1 MIEIGQKE
9 FLEAITYKLD
19 EAKINYVVC
28 GSLVSSLFG
37 EPRATND
44 VDIIIACNLK
54 QLRQFMA
61 SFSDDYYADLEMA
74 EDAFKNKSMFNI
86 IDLKSGW
93 KVDFIFLKEDEYS
106 HESFSR
112 RQDSNFLGINVKILT
127 PEDVILSKLIWSKMG
142 QSERQ
147 FRDALGVTVVQW
159 KKLDQ
164 NYLNKW
170 AKKLNVEDLLD
181 KILREAEKLQD

>member
-1 MIEIGQKE
+1 MIEIGQRE

-19 EAKINYVVC
+19 EAKINYAVC
-28 GSLVSSLFG
+28 GSLVSSFFG

-44 VDIIIACNLK
+44 VDIIIECSIK
-54 QLRQFMA
+54 QLRQFIA
-61 SFSDDYYADLEMA
+61 LFSDDYYADLEMA
-74 EDAFKNKSMFNI
+74 EDTFRNKSMFNI

-112 RQDSNFLGINVKILT
+112 RQDSNLLGSNVKILT
-127 PEDVILSKLIWSKMG
+127 PEDAILSKLIWSTMG

-181 KILREAEKLQD
+181 KILREAKNLQE